1 MIDLL
6 IVAVSFFALAAIGVP
21 IMAALGITSLV
32 GIVVLEDVPL
42 SLIAQRATGAPDNF
56 ILLAIPLFILAG
68 GIMNEG
74 GISRRLFTLADVV
87 VGHWTGGLAQVNVA
101 LSVMN
106 GGLSGSSIADVA
118 FDCKVLVPQM
128 KAAGYPASFSAAISA
143 STGILANVIPPS
155 IGMILYA
162 SLAGISIGALFVSG
176 IMPGILLA
184 IALMVVAHRYSVRRS
199 FGGNRARAT
208 RREVISAFGAGLWA
222 LSLPVTIIVGIR
234 FGYFTA
240 TEAGSIAVMVALV
253 LGVVVYREIRPSDL
267 GRILLRSAID
277 TGVIMIIVALSAPLA
292 WLMAIH
298 RIPALLTHAFNS
310 IGTSQIVFLLLVN
323 VVLLV
328 AGSLM
333 EGTTLT
339 ILATPVLAPV
349 AAGLGIDPV
358 HFGLIVVMNIVIG
371 TITPPFGQSVFF
383 ASSLTGVPV
392 EQVFRDVMR
401 FVPWLLVVLMIVTY
415 APDLVMWTVPLFGP

>member
-6 IVAVSFFALAAIGVP
+6 IAAVSFFALAAIGVP

-74 GISRRLFTLADVV
+74 GISRRLFTLADVM

-118 FDCKVLVPQM
+118 FDCKVIVPQM

-143 STGILANVIPPS
+143 ATGILANVIPPS

-176 IMPGILLA
+176 IVPGILLA
-184 IALMVVAHRYSVRRS
+184 VALMVASHRYSLRRS

-208 RREVISAFGAGLWA
+208 RAEVISAFGAGLWA

-253 LGVVVYREIRPSDL
+253 LGVGVYREIRPADL

-277 TGVIMIIVALSAPLA
+277 TGVIMIIVALSAPIA

-298 RIPALLTHAFNS
+298 RIPALLTDAFNS
-310 IGTSQIVFLLLVN
+310 IGTSQIFFLLLVN
-323 VVLLV
+323 VVLLLV
-328 AGSLM
+328 GSLM

-371 TITPPFGQSVFF
+371 TITPPFGQSVYF